1 MAIRFCIFDVGGV
14 CYPYSL
20 TPLNECLRAQTKDVA
35 LFDARHGAKSYNFD
49 SFMSGKTDYK
59 SFCKDLCRY
68 CKVPYNK
75 KMPALINKALHRGV
89 GAYYKETLSL
99 MKYLRRQKIKVCL
112 LSNALPNLKDTAA
125 HLTFPNQI
133 FTSFELGLLKPDPKI
148 YQTVLEKLKAKPS
161 EVIFIDDKLTNVD
174 AAQKLGLHGIVYERK
189 TIQQNVENTL
199 LSEKNFPMQKDLSN
213 SF

>member
-1 MAIRFCIFDVGGV
+1 MAVRFCIFDVGGV

-89 GAYYKETLSL
+89 GPYFKETLSL
-99 MKYLRRQKIKVCL
+99 MRYLRGQNIKVCL
-112 LSNALPNLKDTAA
+112 LSNALPNLKDTAS
-125 HLTFPNQI
+125 HLTFPSQI
-133 FTSFELGLLKPDPKI
+133 FTSFELGLLKPNPKI
-148 YQTVLEKLKAKPS
+148 YQTVLEKLEAKPN
-161 EVIFIDDKLTNVD
+161 EVIFIDDKLQNVQ
-174 AAQKLGLHGIVYERK
+174 AAQKLGLHSIVYERETVFK
-189 TIQQNVENTL
+189 KVKQIQLAENQKLKPNGNTNL
-199 LSEKNFPMQKDLSN
+199 L
-213 SF
+213 